1 MRTLLFLLMAGIGL
15 SSCEKQITQPENNA
29 EFAATTAVEAQKD
42 QVWNLGWKTETTSI
56 GKEFDEKTQTVI
68 LNYSVKGSFS
78 GPWSKMINGY
88 NEKEGFKQET
98 KLFVTDKAGNIVAVA
113 QVAFNNVITGEAVI
127 SFGVVERFIGSAK
140 DELYIDGDIRFFMPS
155 EQNTGRV
162 RRVRVEAVDGKGKS
176 R

>member
-29 EFAATTAVEAQKD
+29 DFAATTAVEAQKD

-127 SFGVVERFIGSAK
+127 SFGVVERFINSAK
-140 DELYIDGDIRFFMPS
+140 DELYINGDIRFFMPS

-162 RRVRVEAVDGKGKS
+162 RRVRVETTDGKGKS